1 MLLVVPPRY
10 PQDSSNYFRL
20 IGSMWSILMEEPLLR
35 RRALCQALCMGAFGV
50 FWTSI
55 ALRLSAPFSLD
66 QMGIAAF
73 ALAGAAGAVVA
84 PIAGRAGDRGL
95 TRGATIL
102 AHIAV
107 IGAMALAMI
116 GGSVLVQAAPVAS
129 PNTALAIL
137 IAAAVIT
144 WA

>member
-1 MLLVVPPRY
+1 
-10 PQDSSNYFRL
+10 
-20 IGSMWSILMEEPLLR
+20 MEEPLLR